1 MSSFPMTIRHIFQR
15 GRSTTNHAENMSMY
29 FLNCFKH
36 KHRSRWWLY
45 ILCHLF
51 FGAEKNHQLLE
62 VHDFQPRNREGHW
75 MSLEILYPLV
85 ICYIAIENGHLYS
98 EFPMKNGG
106 SFHSYVTN
114 YQRVPIEWSIIN
126 ICPFWTSFRLI
137 LNGCANMCESKKS
150 FTIQSAILCNTLACG
165 TQEQASWK
173 ITYFIQILSRVM
185 AIEF

>member
-1 MSSFPMTIRHIFQR
+1 MTIRHIFQR

-98 EFPMKNGG
+98 EFSHEKWWIFP
-106 SFHSYVTN
+106 
-114 YQRVPIEWSIIN
+114 
-126 ICPFWTSFRLI
+126 
-137 LNGCANMCESKKS
+137 
-150 FTIQSAILCNTLACG
+150 
-165 TQEQASWK
+165 
-173 ITYFIQILSRVM
+173 
-185 AIEF
+185 